1 MNIKK
6 SNLIQILE
14 YSLLAFGIPLL
25 CIFLCR
31 LTRIKENGALS
42 LILYGIEGASPT
54 LAVII
59 LIFVQNNKSGL
70 IKYLHKKYI
79 WNFDWKKCILALF
92 IPFILLTCAKLVAM
106 IFGDTNVFLS
116 PITVRKILIISW
128 ALIAE
133 ELGWR
138 GFLQDKLETLI
149 SDKYIPLI
157 VGVIWAL
164 WHYHFILLG
173 SMEVP
178 VFAFAAG
185 CIFESYGYF
194 AITKFAKNNIVPA
207 CIWHFTGNMMFN
219 LYRFDP
225 QWHLGS
231 SKFYW
236 IATAFYSVFVVIFF
250 AYGKK
255 K

>member
-106 IFGDTNVFLS
+106 FFGDTNVFLS
-116 PITVRKILIISW
+116 PITVRKILIIS
-128 ALIAE
+128 
-133 ELGWR
+133 
-138 GFLQDKLETLI
+138 
-149 SDKYIPLI
+149 
-157 VGVIWAL
+157 
-164 WHYHFILLG
+164 
-173 SMEVP
+173 
-178 VFAFAAG
+178 
-185 CIFESYGYF
+185 
-194 AITKFAKNNIVPA
+194 
-207 CIWHFTGNMMFN
+207 
-219 LYRFDP
+219 
-225 QWHLGS
+225 
-231 SKFYW
+231 
-236 IATAFYSVFVVIFF
+236 
-250 AYGKK
+250 
-255 K
+255 